1 MNKENMNNKKGTKED
16 MRDDYFYNMV
26 DPEEME
32 TFEYLPTYVEL
43 LKKCERDYPDYPAI
57 SDKVTTYTYKELI
70 SRVARRRDF
79 IYSQGLTSGGKIAV
93 MARNDLDAMELL
105 LAIATAGYTYIML
118 PNALNDKALMGISMK
133 FGLEGIFVAEEFMPL
148 AEGLN
153 CKIWSTKSVGDNEA
167 EYAEV
172 TKDTVAAIYFTG
184 GTTGAPKGAVMTH
197 GAMMRGAFN
206 GVFQPGKV
214 MHKRYLLM
222 LPLSHIFGSIK
233 SFLACLYTG
242 SLVYGCTDMKAA
254 VGDIPVVRP
263 HVLVLVPGL
272 VDIIFSIA
280 KMKGK
285 GFLGDLE
292 TLVVGAAPVPPR
304 LMKVAEEMG
313 ICLCAGYGL
322 TESANL
328 SFANAETDK
337 YPESMGKP
345 YPDQEFKVVDGELW
359 LKGDNLMLG
368 YYNEPELNAKVFED
382 GWFKTGDLVEF
393 DENGYIYI
401 TGRIKNL
408 IILGNG
414 ENVSPEEIE
423 ELFYKYSFVKD
434 CLVSEM
440 ELNGKEVIGIEILP
454 YAPEAAGM
462 SAEDIKLK
470 LQAIV
475 DAINANLPPYKRVL
489 KLVVR
494 TEDFKKTG
502 ALKIDR
508 NQK

>member
-1 MNKENMNNKKGTKED
+1 
-16 MRDDYFYNMV
+16 MRDNYFYNMV
-26 DPEEME
+26 DPQEMA

-43 LKKCERDYPDYPAI
+43 LKKCERDYADYPAI
-57 SDKVTTYTYKELI
+57 SDKVTTYTYRELI
-70 SRVARRRDF
+70 KRVARRRDF
-79 IYSQGLTSGGKIAV
+79 LYSQGITPGAKIAV

-118 PNALNDKALMGISMK
+118 PNALNSQALKGISMK
-133 FGLEGIFVAEEFMPL
+133 FELEGIFVAEEFMPL
-148 AEGLN
+148 VEDLKCN
-153 CKIWSTKSVGDNEA
+153 VWSTKSIGDTEA
-167 EYAEV
+167 CYAEV

-263 HVLVLVPGL
+263 QALVLVPGL

-280 KMKGK
+280 KMKGRE
-285 GFLGDLE
+285 FLGDLE
-292 TLVVGAAPVPPR
+292 TVITGAAPVPPR
-304 LMKVAEEMG
+304 LMKIAQEMG
-313 ICLCAGYGL
+313 ICMCAGYGL
-322 TESANL
+322 TETANL
-328 SFANAETDK
+328 SFGNAETDK
-337 YPESMGKP
+337 YPDSMGKA
-345 YPDQEFKVVDGELW
+345 YPGQEYKVVDGELW

-368 YYNEPELNAKVFED
+368 YYNEPELNAKAFED
-382 GWFKTGDLVEF
+382 GWFKTGDLVVF

-440 ELNGKEVIGIEILP
+440 ELSGKEVIGIEILP

-462 SAEDIKLK
+462 SEDEIRARLH
-470 LQAIV
+470 AIV
-475 DAINANLPPYKRVL
+475 DEVNAGLPPFKRVL

-508 NQK
+508 NQN

>member
-1 MNKENMNNKKGTKED
+1 
-16 MRDDYFYNMV
+16 MRDNYFYNMV
-26 DPEEME
+26 DQEEME
-32 TFEYLPTYVEL
+32 TFEYLPTYVDL
-43 LKKCERDYPDYPAI
+43 LKKCQRNYGEYPAI
-57 SDKVTTYTYKELI
+57 SDKVTTYTYNQLI

-79 IYSQGLTSGGKIAV
+79 IYKQNMPEGSKIAV

-118 PNALNDKALMGISMK
+118 PTALNDKALMGISMK
-133 FGLEGIFVAEEFMPL
+133 FGLAGIFVAEEFMPL
-148 AEGLN
+148 
-153 CKIWSTKSVGDNEA
+153 TNELKCNVWPA
-167 EYAEV
+167 GSIGESEADYAQV

-206 GVFQPGKV
+206 GIFQPGKV
-214 MHKRYLLM
+214 MHKKYLLM

-254 VGDIPVVRP
+254 VGDIPVIRP
-263 HVLVLVPGL
+263 QVLVLVPGL

-280 KMKGK
+280 KIKGRE
-285 GFLGDLE
+285 FLGDLE

-304 LMKVAEEMG
+304 LMKIAEEMG

-322 TESANL
+322 TEAANL
-328 SFANAETDK
+328 SFANAETNK
-337 YPESMGKP
+337 YPDSMGKV
-345 YPDQEFKVVDGELW
+345 YPDQEYKVVDGELW
-359 LKGDNLMLG
+359 IKGDNLMLG
-368 YYNEPELNAKVFED
+368 YYNEPELNAQVFED

-408 IILGNG
+408 IILSNG

-423 ELFYKYSFVKD
+423 EMFYKYSLIKD

-440 ELNGKEVIGIEILP
+440 ELNGNGVIGIEILP
-454 YAPEAAGM
+454 YAPETAGM
-462 SAEDIKLK
+462 TEDEVRKK

-475 DAINANLPPYKRVL
+475 DEVNAKLPPYKKVL
-489 KLVVR
+489 KMVVR

-508 NQK
+508 NQN

>member
-1 MNKENMNNKKGTKED
+1 MKDN
-16 MRDDYFYNMV
+16 YFYNMV
-26 DPEEME
+26 DPEEMA

-57 SDKVTTYTYKELI
+57 SDKITTYTYKELVK
-70 SRVARRRDF
+70 RVARRRDF
-79 IYSQGLTSGGKIAV
+79 IYSQGLTPGAKIAV

-118 PNALNDKALMGISMK
+118 PNALNAQAVMGISMK

-148 AEGLN
+148 AEGLK
-153 CKIWSTKSVGDNEA
+153 CKVWSTKSIGDNEA
-167 EYAEV
+167 DYAQV

-233 SFLACLYTG
+233 SFLGCLYTG

-280 KMKGK
+280 KLKGK
-285 GFLGDLE
+285 EFLGDLE

-304 LMKVAEEMG
+304 LMKIAEEMG

-322 TESANL
+322 TETANL

-345 YPDQEFKVVDGELW
+345 YPEQEYKVVDGELW

-393 DENGYIYI
+393 DEKGYIYI

-423 ELFYKYSFVKD
+423 ELFYKNSLVKD

-440 ELNGKEVIGIEILP
+440 DKNGQSVIGIEILP
-454 YAPEAAGM
+454 YAPETAGM
-462 SAEDIKLK
+462 SDEEIRAK
-470 LQAIV
+470 LQTIV
-475 DAINANLPPYKRVL
+475 DEVNSNLPPYKRVL

-508 NQK
+508 NQN